1 MFTYTAPT
9 SIDEVLEI
17 LSEWGSR
24 ARILAGGQ
32 TLLPLIQNGTLRPEH
47 LVDING
53 VESLDFVDLNKDGLK
68 NNDLKNSDLTNNDLK
83 NNDLGSNDLKDN
95 LRVGA
100 CCRQHDLEV
109 FLRTSWRNSLLA
121 QALPLIADQEIRN
134 RGTVCGSLAAAR
146 RGAELPAIA
155 LACNANLHIRSGRG
169 EREMC
174 AASFYQEDGTVALGP
189 DEILTQVNFEYDDHS
204 GTAIEEIRY
213 TPLTF
218 PSCGAAVVVD
228 SENGV
233 CSSLR
238 LTIFGQGIP
247 AQRIDGAESF
257 VKGER
262 PSNQLADELAI
273 RIRESKEV
281 RVDSAPGIPADYA
294 RHVAGSL
301 GARAFKRAVA
311 QCEALTS
318 KAQ

>member
-1 MFTYTAPT
+1 MLCVRLDLDGWPNNPGMFTYSAPT
-9 SIDEVLEI
+9 SIEEVLDI

-53 VESLDFVDLNKDGLK
+53 VGSLDFVDLK
-68 NNDLKNSDLTNNDLK
+68 NDLC
-83 NNDLGSNDLKDN
+83 
-95 LRVGA
+95 VGA

-109 FLRTSWRNSLLA
+109 FLRTSRRNSLIA

-134 RGTVCGSLAAAR
+134 RGTICGSLAAAP

-155 LACNANLHIRSGRG
+155 LTSNANLHIRSKRG
-169 EREMC
+169 DREIRTT
-174 AASFYQEDGTVALGP
+174 SFYREDGTVDMAS
-189 DEILTQVNFEYDDHS
+189 DEILTQVDFEYDDHS

-213 TPLTF
+213 TQLSF
-218 PSCGAAVVVD
+218 PACGAAVVVD
-228 SENGV
+228 SQNGF

-247 AQRIDGAESF
+247 AQRMHGAESF
-257 VKGER
+257 VRGER
-262 PSNQLADELAI
+262 PSTELVDELAT
-273 RIRESKEV
+273 RIRKEV

-301 GARAFKRAVA
+301 GVRAFRRSVS
-311 QCEALTS
+311 QCEALTT

>member
-1 MFTYTAPT
+1 MFTYSAPS
-9 SIDEVLEI
+9 SIEEALDI

-47 LVDING
+47 LVNING
-53 VESLDFVDLNKDGLK
+53 VGSLDFIDI
-68 NNDLKNSDLTNNDLK
+68 
-83 NNDLGSNDLKDN
+83 KDN

-100 CCRQHDLEV
+100 GCRQHDLEV
-109 FLRTSWRNSLLA
+109 FLRTNPRNSLLA

-134 RGTVCGSLAAAR
+134 RGTVCGSLAAAP

-155 LACNANLHIRSGRG
+155 LTCNANLHIRNRRG
-169 EREMC
+169 DREIC
-174 AASFYQEDGTVALGP
+174 ATSFYREDGTAAMEP
-189 DEILTQVNFEYDDHS
+189 DEILTHVNFEYDDHS

-213 TPLTF
+213 TQLSF
-218 PSCGAAVVVD
+218 PACGAAVVVG

-247 AQRIDGAESF
+247 AQRIDEAVSF
-257 VKGER
+257 VKGEKL
-262 PSNQLADELAI
+262 STQLVDELAT
-273 RIRESKEV
+273 RIRKEKEV

-294 RHVAGSL
+294 RWVAGSL

-318 KAQ
+318 KTQ

>member
-1 MFTYTAPT
+1 MRLDAEERLNSPGMFTYAAPT
-9 SIDEVLEI
+9 SIEEAVDI

-32 TLLPLIQNGTLRPEH
+32 TLLPLIQNGALRPEH

-53 VESLDFVDLNKDGLK
+53 VGSLDFL
-68 NNDLKNSDLTNNDLK
+68 DLK
-83 NNDLGSNDLKDN
+83 NNLCL
-95 LRVGA
+95 GA
-100 CCRQHDLEV
+100 CCRQHDLEL
-109 FLRTSWRNSLLA
+109 FLRTSWPNSLLA

-134 RGTVCGSLAAAR
+134 RGTVCGSLAAAP

-155 LACNANLHIRSGRG
+155 LTCNANLHLRSRRG
-169 EREMC
+169 DREIG
-174 AASFYQEDGTVALGP
+174 APSFYREDGTAGIEP

-204 GTAIEEIRY
+204 GAAIEEIRY
-213 TPLTF
+213 TQLSF
-218 PSCGAAVVVD
+218 PACGAAVLVD
-228 SENGV
+228 SQEGI

-247 AQRIDGAESF
+247 AQRIGTAEAF

-262 PSNQLADELAI
+262 PSTQLVDDLAI
-273 RIRESKEV
+273 RIRREV
-281 RVDSAPGIPADYA
+281 RVDAAPGIPADYA

-301 GARAFKRAVA
+301 GARAFTRAVA
-311 QCEALTS
+311 QCEALAT